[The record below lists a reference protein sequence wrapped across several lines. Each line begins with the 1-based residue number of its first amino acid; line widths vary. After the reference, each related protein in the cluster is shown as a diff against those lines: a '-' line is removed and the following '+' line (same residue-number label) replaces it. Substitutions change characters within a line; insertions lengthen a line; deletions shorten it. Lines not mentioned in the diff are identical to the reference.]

1 MGRHFFGIGQET
13 TARHFFEPTAPAVF
27 FPFMADTQE
36 QCVLCGR
43 IAERD
48 EMQFAGFTD
57 GGETSNYVCNRP
69 HIYV

>member
-1 MGRHFFGIGQET
+1 MGKHFFGIGQET
-13 TARHFFEPTAPAVF
+13 TVGTSSAREVF

-48 EMQFAGFTD
+48 EMQFAGFSD